1 MDKNKILD
9 LYRHEKD
16 ERQVQCQR
24 KALLKGMSFLVTVA
38 LTLMFFSFEFQEV
51 PTVFYTI
58 YILIMPI
65 AGLSL
70 SMRGWY
76 DKNKFYF
83 ICISKYLY
91 IGLFFLVFLMFSI
104 SCLWLLIW

>member
-65 AGLSL
+65 VGLSL

-83 ICISKYLY
+83 ICGLGLIALCLINGYQYIS
-91 IGLFFLVFLMFSI
+91 IMVGV
-104 SCLWLLIW
+104 

>member
-16 ERQVQCQR
+16 EREVQCQR

-51 PTVFYTI
+51 RIVFYTI

-65 AGLSL
+65 ARLSL

-76 DKNKFYF
+76 DKNKFYL
-83 ICISKYLY
+83 ICGLGLIVLCLINGYQYISIM
-91 IGLFFLVFLMFSI
+91 IGV
-104 SCLWLLIW
+104 

>member
-58 YILIMPI
+58 YINYAYSWIVI
-65 AGLSL
+65 EYA
-70 SMRGWY
+70 W
-76 DKNKFYF
+76 
-83 ICISKYLY
+83 
-91 IGLFFLVFLMFSI
+91 LV
-104 SCLWLLIW
+104 

>member
-58 YILIMPI
+58 YILIMSI

-76 DKNKFYF
+76 DKNKFYL
-83 ICISKYLY
+83 ICGLGLIVLCLINGYQYIS
-91 IGLFFLVFLMFSI
+91 IMVGV
-104 SCLWLLIW
+104 

>member
-1 MDKNKILD
+1 MKKMKDKFNAK
-9 LYRHEKD
+9 E
-16 ERQVQCQR
+16 

-83 ICISKYLY
+83 MCGLGLIALCLINGYQYIS
-91 IGLFFLVFLMFSI
+91 IMVGV
-104 SCLWLLIW
+104 

>member
-51 PTVFYTI
+51 PTVFYTT

-76 DKNKFYF
+76 DKNKFYL
-83 ICISKYLY
+83 ICGLGLIVLCLINGYQYIS
-91 IGLFFLVFLMFSI
+91 IMVGV
-104 SCLWLLIW
+104 

>member
-65 AGLSL
+65 VGLSL
-70 SMRGWY
+70 SMRGWD

-83 ICISKYLY
+83 ICGLGLIVLCLINGYQYIS
-91 IGLFFLVFLMFSI
+91 IMVGV
-104 SCLWLLIW
+104 